1 LPRVGSDPRATSS
14 WDGSRWP
21 RAAKRRSIPNNNNH
35 VREDTMTYLGSN
47 TSCFCS
53 ACNSSTA
60 PSRRQFLCT
69 TAAGAVVSSA
79 VSAVGGAITGTARAQ
94 PAAAGRPIVIK
105 GGCVLTLDRAVGDFE
120 RADVLVERGKI
131 SAVAPSIDAPDAE
144 VIDAAH
150 MIVMPGLVDTHR
162 HMWQGILRNV
172 LPDGSLDDYIAV
184 VQKVFGAKYAPDDVY
199 AGDYFSALG
208 AIDSGVTCI
217 LDWSHIHNTPEHTD
231 AAVKALGD
239 SGVRAVFGYGNAQTA
254 DGRWWEAKGAKYP
267 DDIARLRKQYFSS
280 DDQLVTLAMAAP
292 SGSPE
297 QILPTFKAARDA
309 GARITIHVGVGER
322 GRVGLLEKLNAEG
335 ALKSDTTYI
344 HCCTLN
350 DTEWKLIRDTG
361 GTVSIASYVETL
373 MGHGNPPIQKAI
385 DTGIRPSLSVD
396 VETSVP
402 NDFFAQMRTVF
413 SLQKNEVWA
422 RRLAGDKNPP
432 KFLTG
437 REVLEFATIEGARAN
452 GLERK
457 TGTLTPGKDAD
468 IILLRTDR
476 LNVMPMNNA
485 VGAVVT
491 SMGPQNVDTVLI
503 AGKVMK
509 RNGQLVGLDLSRLDR
524 MASEARDRLYANA
537 GVKNARI

>member
-1 LPRVGSDPRATSS
+1 
-14 WDGSRWP
+14 
-21 RAAKRRSIPNNNNH
+21 
-35 VREDTMTYLGSN
+35 MTHLRNFADNALCACG
-47 TSCFCS
+47 
-53 ACNSSTA
+53 ACNASL
-60 PSRRQFLCT
+60 SRRQFLCT
-69 TAAGAVVSSA
+69 TAASA
-79 VSAVGGAITGTARAQ
+79 AAASAMVATVAAPASAQQPGGT
-94 PAAAGRPIVIK
+94 PAAGRPILIK

-120 RADVLVERGKI
+120 QADVLIEGGKI
-131 SAVAPSIDAPDAE
+131 SAVRPNISAPNAE
-144 VIDAAH
+144 VIDASR

-184 VQKVFGAKYAPDDVY
+184 VQKTFGAKYTPDDVY
-199 AGDYFSALG
+199 AGDHLSAIG
-208 AIDSGVTCI
+208 ALDSGVTCV
-217 LDWSHIHNTPEHTD
+217 LDWSHIHNTPEHSD
-231 AAVKALGD
+231 AAVKALQD
-239 SGVRAVFGYGNAQTA
+239 SGVRAVFAYGNAQTA
-254 DGRWWEAKGAKYP
+254 DGRWWEAKGSKYP
-267 DDIARLRKQYFSS
+267 GDIARLRKQYFSS
-280 DDQLVTLAMAAP
+280 EDQLVTLYLAAP

-297 QILPTFKAARDA
+297 QILPAFKAARDV

-335 ALKSDTTYI
+335 AMKSDTTYI

-361 GTVSIASYVETL
+361 GTISIAGYVETL

-402 NDFFAQMRTVF
+402 NDFFQQMRTIF

-422 RRLAGDKNPP
+422 KRLAGDKSPP
-432 KFLTG
+432 KFLTV

-457 TGTLTPGKDAD
+457 IGTLTPGKDAD
-468 IILLRTDR
+468 VILLRTDK

-509 RNGQLVGLDLSRLDR
+509 RNGQLVGVDFDRLTRLGD
-524 MASEARDRLYANA
+524 EARDRIYANA
-537 GVKNARI
+537 NVKNVRI